1 MRHGFIGYGNVI
13 RAIHKA
19 MKNSDNNS
27 FGYYSK
33 TNSHKGLEVFP
44 TLPHLVRNSDV
55 IWLGIKPQNIDSVL
69 EVLRK
74 ENLKDKL
81 IVSVVAGKSIQYIQ
95 DRLTPAS
102 YINVDIS
109 DHYDSGFKPQDGLSI
124 IRIMTNLAIEFGH
137 SVTAYAS
144 NNIDN
149 PHKKSVKQILEKSGV
164 LIEIPEKDF
173 NVFTAVFGSG
183 PAFLLKFLDIM
194 KSKMADSGI
203 DDSGLNTMLAVL
215 LSGTS
220 HYFKNYC
227 NELTIDKLIENIA
240 SKGGT
245 TEAGINYMIDNNV
258 GVLFDNV
265 IEIAQNRAD
274 HL

>member
-13 RAIHKA
+13 RAIHRALKKEEA
-19 MKNSDNNS
+19 NT

-44 TLPHLVRNSDV
+44 TLPHLVRNTDV
-55 IWLGIKPQNIDSVL
+55 IWLGVKPQNIDCIL
-69 EVLRK
+69 EDLRK
-74 ENLKDKL
+74 EDLKDKL
-81 IVSVVAGKSIQYIQ
+81 IVSVVAGKSIQYINE
-95 DRLTPAS
+95 RLT
-102 YINVDIS
+102 
-109 DHYDSGFKPQDGLSI
+109 SGSV

-149 PHKKSVKQILEKSGV
+149 PHKEAVRKTLENTGV
-164 LIEIPEKDF
+164 LVEIPEKDF
-173 NVFTAVFGSG
+173 NLFTAVFGSG
-183 PAFLLKFLDIM
+183 PAFLLKFIDIM
-194 KSKMADSGI
+194 KTKMADSGI
-203 DDSGLNTMLAVL
+203 DDSDLNTMLTLL

-227 NELTIDKLIENIA
+227 NELSIDKLIENIA

-245 TEAGINYMIDNNV
+245 TEAGINYMIENNV
-258 GVLFDNV
+258 EMLFDNV
-265 IEIAQNRAD
+265 IEIAQNRAY

>member
-19 MKNSDNNS
+19 LKNDHSNT

-33 TNSHKGLEVFP
+33 TNSHRGLETFA

-55 IWLGIKPQNIDSVL
+55 IWFGIKPQNIDSVL
-69 EVLRK
+69 EALRK
-74 ENLKDKL
+74 ENLKEKL

-102 YINVDIS
+102 FMNVDIS
-109 DHYDSGFKPQDGLSI
+109 DHYDVGFNQENGLSV

-149 PHKKSVKQILEKSGV
+149 PHKKAVRQILENTGV
-164 LIEIPEKDF
+164 LVEIPEKDF
-173 NVFTAVFGSG
+173 NLFTAVFGSG
-183 PAFLLKFLDIM
+183 PAFLLKFIDIM
-194 KSKMADSGI
+194 KTKMADSGI
-203 DDSGLNTMLAVL
+203 DDSDLNTMLTLL

-220 HYFKNYC
+220 HYFKSYC
-227 NELTIDKLIENIA
+227 NELSIDKLIENIA

-245 TEAGINYMIDNNV
+245 TEAGINYMIENNV
-258 GVLFDNV
+258 GMLFDNV